1 VKHLILVCLGGAV
14 GSGLRYGSDL
24 LLTRLTPALALSF
37 PLATLIVNWVG
48 CFAVG
53 IGAGVLTREGVRYGP
68 DLKALLLVGLCG
80 GLTTFSAFAGN
91 TLALSPGKVML
102 NIGLNVAGGLM
113 LAWLGAWLA
122 R

>member
-91 TLALSPGKVML
+91 TLALSPGKAML